1 MATIKAIEGRS
12 VHQIQSGQVIVD
24 LCSVVKEL
32 VENSLDAGATSI
44 DVRFKNQGLD
54 SIEVQDNGKGIS
66 PDDYETIAL
75 KHYTS
80 KLASYED
87 LTSLDT
93 FGFRG
98 EALSSLCA
106 LSKFHILTARAED
119 GAVGKRL
126 DFEVSGKLK
135 GATVAAAQR
144 GTTVTIDELF
154 YNLPVRRKELEKNIK
169 REYGKVI
176 GLLHAYACIGV
187 GVRFSVSNHMPKGKK
202 MAVFSTKANTTTKEN
217 VVNVFGSKTLL
228 ALIRLDLKLEMQPS
242 EGPGTQSARNWST
255 QRADRSTE
263 VHVEGHISKPVFG
276 EGRQAPDRQMF
287 FVNSRPCGLPQVSK
301 AVNEV
306 YKSYNVT
313 QSPFIF
319 ANLVVDTNA
328 YDVNVSPDKRT
339 IMLHDQTAL
348 LEKLKEKL
356 TELFDQTD
364 HSVPQSTLPGKK
376 LSSYKPLT
384 LHRQGSAASQDL
396 SSNRQAKDDS
406 EESEDEAQELSEAS
420 DPSQQGANGTPG
432 RTQPSLISNWINQ
445 KTESRSEQPAK
456 RTTPSN
462 KRKFSSGAENP
473 HAHLGQPESEDSN
486 RVSPDDDNAATGRR
500 LSASL
505 MYTGGSRREAGKIT
519 VDSDQEEFDS
529 TPQKQAATDSS
540 IALLGDI
547 RPQQSPASPRSPSQE
562 KSRSASMA
570 SEVDGEASQDH
581 SVERHSRQDSA
592 GKAQRR
598 SSEPQIP
605 AISTSSQKSTP
616 GPIANAFDRM
626 RPKRTPLQ
634 TAEIT
639 VGGTTTTTVIGSDS
653 AYKKRRIHEPKN
665 SQSIARFGASP
676 SLARGL
682 RNFAAPGSQM
692 ASDDDGSTSPVR
704 STLPSPQ
711 GAGSEDEDDDGDDGR
726 KEHGVLPASK
736 HDFRALGHESDQDTS
751 DHIDTLAAGPPDD
764 DADDQ
769 DYVDEQEKRERED
782 EEAARLIQ
790 EAEDAASRPTED
802 YIRRASQVLKNSTSR
817 TQSTLRLMQTVNTS
831 TASVEKQ
838 LSSWS
843 GDMEQLSAQTA
854 SSGSVVKGELDDAN
868 AEKKLSLTVSKSD
881 FERMIVIGQFNLG
894 FILAIRPASNDGDQD
909 ELFIIDQHAADEK
922 YNYERLQRTVTLQSQ
937 RLVRPKA
944 LELTAIEEEIILNN
958 PGALKANGFEIET
971 MLDDDSTAGTDP
983 GNRCRLLTLPISG
996 EKTFDVSDLEELLH
1010 LLSEAPPGSS
1020 EIPRPK
1026 KVQRI
1031 LAMRACRSSI
1041 MVGKTLTMRD
1051 MRKVVRHMGEMEKP
1065 WNCPHGRPT
1074 MRHLAGLDAWKGWT
1088 EWNTVD
1094 DDDDGVYGSVTSNG
1108 DTNWKTWL
1116 AQRV

>member
-154 YNLPVRRKELEKNIK
+154 YSLPVRRKELEKNIK

-217 VVNVFGSKTLL
+217 IVNVFGSKTLL
-228 ALIRLDLKLEMQPS
+228 ALIRLDLKLAMQPS

-255 QRADRSTE
+255 QRTDRSME

-287 FVNSRPCGLPQVSK
+287 FVNSRPCALPQVSK

-319 ANLVVDTNA
+319 ANLIMDTNA
-328 YDVNVSPDKRT
+328 YDVN
-339 IMLHDQTAL
+339 
-348 LEKLKEKL
+348 
-356 TELFDQTD
+356 
-364 HSVPQSTLPGKK
+364 
-376 LSSYKPLT
+376 
-384 LHRQGSAASQDL
+384 GSAASPDL
-396 SSNRQAKDDS
+396 VTTRQAKGDS
-406 EESEDEAQELSEAS
+406 EESEDEAHEVSEGS
-420 DPSQQGANGTPG
+420 DSPQQGANGTPS

-445 KTESRSEQPAK
+445 KTESRSEPPAK
-456 RTTPSN
+456 RTSPSS
-462 KRKFSSGAENP
+462 KRKFSGAVKNP
-473 HAHLGQPESEDSN
+473 HADIGQEESF
-486 RVSPDDDNAATGRR
+486 RVGPDDEKAATSRR
-500 LSASL
+500 LSASV
-505 MYTGGSRREAGKIT
+505 MYAGFPREDAEKAA
-519 VDSDQEEFDS
+519 VDSDEEELDS
-529 TPQKQAATDSS
+529 TPLKQVATDPST
-540 IALLGDI
+540 AVLDDL
-547 RPQQSPASPRSPSQE
+547 RPQRSPASPRAPSQSR
-562 KSRSASMA
+562 SRSASMA
-570 SEVDGEASQDH
+570 SEVDGEASENDPVRRPLNNGDN
-581 SVERHSRQDSA
+581 VEN
-592 GKAQRR
+592 AQPQ
-598 SSEPQIP
+598 SFEPQIP

-653 AYKKRRIHEPKN
+653 AYKRRRIHEPKN

-682 RNFAAPGSQM
+682 RNFAAPGSQV
-692 ASDDDGSTSPVR
+692 ASDDDGRASPIL
-704 STLPSPQ
+704 SALPPQ
-711 GAGSEDEDDDGDDGR
+711 GSGSEHEDDDSDDAQN
-726 KEHGVLPASK
+726 EHEALPASR
-736 HDFRALGHESDQDTS
+736 HHFRTPVDESDQDTS
-751 DHIDTLAAGPPDD
+751 DPIDTLAAAHADD

-769 DYVDEQEKRERED
+769 DYVDEQEKRDREN
-782 EEAARLIQ
+782 EQVARLIQ

-802 YIRRASQVLKNSTSR
+802 NLRRASQVLKNSASR
-817 TQSTLRLMQTVNTS
+817 AQSTLKLTQTVDVS
-831 TASVEKQ
+831 TASIERQ
-838 LSSWS
+838 SSSWS
-843 GDMEQLSAQTA
+843 GHIEQLRVQNAH
-854 SSGSVVKGELDDAN
+854 SGAVVKGELDDAN

-881 FERMIVIGQFNLG
+881 FERMIIVGQFNLG
-894 FILAIRPASNDGDQD
+894 FILAIRPASKDGDQD

-944 LELTAIEEEIILNN
+944 LELTAIEEEIILNS
-958 PGALKANGFEIET
+958 PDALKANGFEIET
-971 MLDDDSTAGTDP
+971 MLDEDSSTGTDP

-1031 LAMRACRSSI
+1031 LAMRAC
-1041 MVGKTLTMRD
+1041 GTAYGRD
-1051 MRKVVRHMGEMEKP
+1051 GEALE
-1065 WNCPHGRPT
+1065 
-1074 MRHLAGLDAWKGWT
+1074 LSAWEADDEALGW
-1088 EWNTVD
+1088 
-1094 DDDDGVYGSVTSNG
+1094 
-1108 DTNWKTWL
+1108 
-1116 AQRV
+1116 A

>member
-154 YNLPVRRKELEKNIK
+154 YSLPVRRKELEKNIK
-169 REYGKVI
+169 REFGKVI

-202 MAVFSTKANTTTKEN
+202 MAVFSTKANTTTREN
-217 VVNVFGSKTLL
+217 IVNVFGSKTLL
-228 ALIRLDLKLEMQPS
+228 ALIRLDLKLAMQPS

-255 QRADRSTE
+255 QRTDRSME

-287 FVNSRPCGLPQVSK
+287 FVNSRPCALPQVSK

-319 ANLVVDTNA
+319 ANLIMDTNA

-348 LEKLKEKL
+348 LERLKERL

-364 HSVPQSTLPGKK
+364 HSVPQSALPEKK
-376 LSSYKPLT
+376 LPSYKPLT
-384 LHRQGSAASQDL
+384 LHRHGSAASPDL
-396 SSNRQAKDDS
+396 VTNRQAKGDS
-406 EESEDEAQELSEAS
+406 EESEDEAHELSEGS
-420 DPSQQGANGTPG
+420 DPPHQGVNGTPS

-445 KTESRSEQPAK
+445 KTESRSEQAAK
-456 RTTPSN
+456 RTSPSS
-462 KRKFSSGAENP
+462 KRKFSGAVENP
-473 HAHLGQPESEDSN
+473 HADIGQEESF
-486 RVSPDDDNAATGRR
+486 RVGPDDAIAATSRR
-500 LSASL
+500 LSASV
-505 MYTGGSRREAGKIT
+505 MYAGFLREGAGKAA
-519 VDSDQEEFDS
+519 VDSDKEELDT
-529 TPQKQAATDSS
+529 TPLKQVATDPST
-540 IALLGDI
+540 AVLDDL
-547 RPQQSPASPRSPSQE
+547 RPQQSPASPRAPSQSR
-562 KSRSASMA
+562 SRSASMA
-570 SEVDGEASQDH
+570 SEVDGEASENDPVRRPLKNGDN
-581 SVERHSRQDSA
+581 VEN
-592 GKAQRR
+592 AQ
-598 SSEPQIP
+598 SQSFEPQIP

-653 AYKKRRIHEPKN
+653 AYKRRRIHEPKN

-692 ASDDDGSTSPVR
+692 ASDDDGRASPIL
-704 STLPSPQ
+704 SALPPSQ
-711 GAGSEDEDDDGDDGR
+711 GSGSEHEDDDSDDTR
-726 KEHGVLPASK
+726 NEHEALPPSR
-736 HDFRALGHESDQDTS
+736 HHFRTPVDESDQDTS
-751 DHIDTLAAGPPDD
+751 DPIDTLAAARADD
-764 DADDQ
+764 DADDH
-769 DYVDEQEKRERED
+769 DYVDEQEKRDREN
-782 EEAARLIQ
+782 EQVARLIQ
-790 EAEDAASRPTED
+790 EAEDAAFRPTED
-802 YIRRASQVLKNSTSR
+802 NLRRASQVLKNSASR
-817 TQSTLRLMQTVNTS
+817 AQSTLRLTQTVDVSTTS
-831 TASVEKQ
+831 IERQS
-838 LSSWS
+838 SSWS
-843 GDMEQLSAQTA
+843 SHIEQLRVQNAH
-854 SSGSVVKGELDDAN
+854 SGAVVKGELDDAN

-881 FERMIVIGQFNLG
+881 FERMIIVGQFNLG

-958 PGALKANGFEIET
+958 PDALKANGFEIET
-971 MLDDDSTAGTDP
+971 LLDEDSTNGTDP

-1026 KVQRI
+1026 KVQRM

-1041 MVGKTLTMRD
+1041 MVGKTLTVRD

-1088 EWNTVD
+1088 EGSTVD
-1094 DDDDGVYGSVTSNG
+1094 DDDGGVYGCVTSG
-1108 DTNWKTWL
+1108 GETDWKAWL
-1116 AQRV
+1116 AQKT

>member
-154 YNLPVRRKELEKNIK
+154 YSLPVRRKELEKNIK

-217 VVNVFGSKTLL
+217 IVNVFGSKTLL

-242 EGPGTQSARNWST
+242 EGPSTQSARNWST
-255 QRADRSTE
+255 QHTDRSME
-263 VHVEGHISKPVFG
+263 VRVEGHISKPVFG

-319 ANLVVDTNA
+319 ANLVMDTNA

-348 LEKLKEKL
+348 LERLKEKL

-364 HSVPQSTLPGKK
+364 HSVPQSALPDKK
-376 LSSYKPLT
+376 LPSYKPLT
-384 LHRQGSAASQDL
+384 LHRQGSAASQGF
-396 SSNRQAKDDS
+396 SSNQKAEDDS
-406 EESEDEAQELSEAS
+406 EESEDEAQGLSEAS
-420 DPSQQGANGTPG
+420 GPPHQGPNGTSN

-445 KTESRSEQPAK
+445 KTESRSEQTSK
-456 RTTPSN
+456 RTSPNN
-462 KRKFSSGAENP
+462 KRKFSGAVENP
-473 HAHLGQPESEDSN
+473 HAHLGQPGSEESN
-486 RVSPDDDNAATGRR
+486 CVGPDDENATNARR

-505 MYTGGSRREAGKIT
+505 MYAGGPRGESRKT
-519 VDSDQEEFDS
+519 TLDSDQEEFDF
-529 TPQKQAATDSS
+529 TPPKQAATDPS
-540 IALLGDI
+540 IALLDEI
-547 RPQQSPASPRSPSQE
+547 RPQQSPTSPRAPSQTR
-562 KSRSASMA
+562 SRSASTA
-570 SEVDGEASQDH
+570 SEVDVEASEDH
-581 SVERHSRQDSA
+581 PVNRSNREDSA
-592 GKAQRR
+592 ERAHRR

-605 AISTSSQKSTP
+605 AISTSSQKSTS

-692 ASDDDGSTSPVR
+692 ASDDDGRTSPVR
-704 STLPSPQ
+704 STLPSPRIS
-711 GAGSEDEDDDGDDGR
+711 GSEDEDDDSNDARND
-726 KEHGVLPASK
+726 HGARPSSR
-736 HDFRALGHESDQDTS
+736 HDFRDPEHESDRDTS
-751 DHIDTLAAGPPDD
+751 DPIDTLVVAPADD
-764 DADDQ
+764 DADGQ
-769 DYVDEQEKRERED
+769 DYVDEQEKREREN
-782 EEAARLIQ
+782 EEVARLIQ

-802 YIRRASQVLKNSTSR
+802 NIRRASQVFKNSTSR
-817 TQSTLRLMQTVNTS
+817 TQSTLRLMQTVNVS
-831 TASVEKQ
+831 TANVEKQ

-843 GDMEQLSAQTA
+843 GDMEQLRAQTA
-854 SSGSVVKGELDDAN
+854 SSGPVVKGELDDAN
-868 AEKKLSLTVSKSD
+868 AERKLSLTVSKSD

-922 YNYERLQRTVTLQSQ
+922 FNYERLQRTVTLQSQ

-971 MLDDDSTAGTDP
+971 MLDDDSTAGADP

-1041 MVGKTLTMRD
+1041 MVGKTLTIRD

-1088 EWNTVD
+1088 EGCTVD
-1094 DDDDGVYGSVTSNG
+1094 DDGEVYGSVTSNG
-1108 DTNWKTWL
+1108 ETDWKTWL
-1116 AQRV
+1116 AQRL

>member
-154 YNLPVRRKELEKNIK
+154 YSLPVRRKELEKNIK

-217 VVNVFGSKTLL
+217 IVNVFGSKTLL
-228 ALIRLDLKLEMQPS
+228 ALIRLDLKLAMQPS

-255 QRADRSTE
+255 QRTDRSME

-287 FVNSRPCGLPQVSK
+287 FVNSRPCALPQVSK

-319 ANLVVDTNA
+319 ANMVMDTIA

-356 TELFDQTD
+356 TELFDRTD
-364 HSVPQSTLPGKK
+364 HSVPQSALPDRK
-376 LSSYKPLT
+376 LPSYKPLT
-384 LHRQGSAASQDL
+384 LHKQGSAASQDL
-396 SSNRQAKDDS
+396 LANRQAKGDLED
-406 EESEDEAQELSEAS
+406 SEDETQDLGEAS
-420 DPSQQGANGTPG
+420 DPPCSSANGTPS

-445 KTESRSEQPAK
+445 KTESRSDQAAK
-456 RTTPSN
+456 RTSPSS
-462 KRKFSSGAENP
+462 KRKFSGAMENP
-473 HAHLGQPESEDSN
+473 HADIEQGDSN
-486 RVSPDDDNAATGRR
+486 CVGPDDETAATGRR
-500 LSASL
+500 LSVSL
-505 MYTGGSRREAGKIT
+505 MYAEAARGDAGKAA
-519 VDSDQEEFDS
+519 VDSDQQNFDS
-529 TPQKQAATDSS
+529 TSPEQGATDPST
-540 IALLGDI
+540 AFLDDL
-547 RPQQSPASPRSPSQE
+547 RPQQSPASPEAPSQ
-562 KSRSASMA
+562 SRSRYASIA
-570 SEVDGEASQDH
+570 LEVDGEASEDDP
-581 SVERHSRQDSA
+581 VRRPLDNGDSIE
-592 GKAQRR
+592 KAQRR

-605 AISTSSQKSTP
+605 AISTSSQKSAS

-653 AYKKRRIHEPKN
+653 AYKRRRIHEPKN

-692 ASDDDGSTSPVR
+692 TSDDDRHASSVR
-704 STLPSPQ
+704 SSLPSPEDSV
-711 GAGSEDEDDDGDDGR
+711 SEDEGDHSDNPR
-726 KEHGVLPASK
+726 NEHEAPPASR
-736 HDFRALGHESDQDTS
+736 HHFRTPVDESDQDTS
-751 DHIDTLAAGPPDD
+751 DPIDTLAAAPADD
-764 DADDQ
+764 DASDP
-769 DYVDEQEKRERED
+769 DYVDEQEKRDREN
-782 EEAARLIQ
+782 EEVARLIQ
-790 EAEDAASRPTED
+790 EAENAASRPTED
-802 YIRRASQVLKNSTSR
+802 NLRRASQVLKNSTSR
-817 TQSTLRLMQTVNTS
+817 TQSTLKLMQTLDVS
-831 TASVEKQ
+831 TANVERQSSWWSGNLKQ
-838 LSSWS
+838 LHVDNAHS
-843 GDMEQLSAQTA
+843 GA
-854 SSGSVVKGELDDAN
+854 VVKGELDDAN

-881 FERMIVIGQFNLG
+881 FERMIIIGQFNLG
-894 FILAIRPASNDGDQD
+894 FILAIRPASNNGDQD

-958 PGALKANGFEIET
+958 PDALKANGFEIET
-971 MLDDDSTAGTDP
+971 VLDEDSTTGTGP

-1026 KVQRI
+1026 KVQRM

-1074 MRHLAGLDAWKGWT
+1074 MRHLAGLDAWKGWM
-1088 EWNTVD
+1088 EGSTVD
-1094 DDDDGVYGSVTSNG
+1094 DDDEVYGCVTSSG
-1108 DTNWKTWL
+1108 ETDWKAWL
-1116 AQRV
+1116 AQKT